1 MLGVVVVAAVGV
13 LALTLDLAPPDAPSA
28 RPSGAS
34 PIVVGGSPLVGN
46 AAPDFTLADLD
57 GTRVRLSGYRGRP
70 VIVNFWASWCIPC
83 RAEFPLLRD
92 ARQRYAVEAL
102 EVLGIIHD
110 DDAASARAF
119 AEENGAAWP
128 ILLDPDDAAWQ
139 AYGGL
144 LLPLT
149 FYIDREGVVRTVSF
163 GPPSSGSIDE
173 LIAKIL

>member
-1 MLGVVVVAAVGV
+1 VLAVVVAAVAV
-13 LALTLDLAPPDAPSA
+13 LAFTLDLAPPVAPSA

-34 PIVVGGSPLVGN
+34 PIVVGGSPLIGH
-46 AAPDFTLADLD
+46 AAPEFTLADLD
-57 GTRVRLSGYRGRP
+57 GTPVRLTGYRGRP

-92 ARQRYAVEAL
+92 ARQRHADDGL
-102 EVLGIIHD
+102 EVLGIVHD

-119 AEENGAAWP
+119 AEENGAGWP
-128 ILLDPDDAAWQ
+128 ILLDPEDAAWR